1 MLRFALTIFL
11 SAFLLF
17 QVQPLI
23 GKYILPWFGGSP
35 GVWTT
40 CMLMFQML
48 LLGGY
53 AYAHFATSRWKP
65 RTQGFVHLALLLVSL
80 ASLPIVP
87 DDSWKPDGDESPAW
101 HILLLLGGT
110 IGVPYFLLSTTGPL
124 LQSWFAK
131 TFPGRSPFRLYALSN
146 VGSLLA
152 LLSYPFIVEPTL
164 KLGTQAGVW
173 SIGYLG
179 FVLLCGWNA
188 VRLVRAA
195 GSTPALAQTA
205 AATQAATEAA
215 VRVSRGTILLWL
227 LLACTASVM
236 LLATTSQ
243 ICQQVA
249 VTPFLWIVPLSI
261 YLVSFILTFDAPR
274 WYRRD
279 VFGPLLAVSAAAAWY
294 VVDNGP
300 ALRHDTQLIVYGTAL
315 FAACMVCHGE
325 LVRFKPDPSQLTLF
339 YLMISVGGAL
349 GGLFTALVAPRLF
362 TGFFEY
368 QLGLGGACVLLLV
381 CLDRDR
387 SCPLYRCRPLWAWCA
402 LGCGCMV
409 FCTALGKQALARDAT
424 QVTAARNFYGVLRI
438 VRRDHEAV
446 GPQVAMVH
454 GRIVH
459 GVQCLDEGLRR
470 RPTAY
475 FGPDSG
481 IGVAMRLHPLR
492 KTTGD
497 GKRGLR
503 VGIVGLGA
511 GAMSVYGR
519 AGDTIRYYEINPDV
533 IRLAKEYFTFLTDSP
548 AETEI
553 VVGDARV
560 CLERELQSGSQQFDV
575 LCFDAFSGDAIP
587 MHLLTQECFETYRQ
601 HLAPGGLLVVHIS
614 NNNVDL
620 APVVRGLA
628 ADIGFDVRSVG
639 SGDDRAQATQR
650 SDWLILTQNKEF
662 LQDDEAAA
670 HFRPISSTRAPIVWT
685 DDFGS
690 LHQVLK

>member
-40 CMLMFQML
+40 CMLLFQVL

-53 AYAHFATSRWKP
+53 AYAHFATTRLSQRV
-65 RTQGFVHLALLLVSL
+65 QGWLHLTLLLISVCT
-80 ASLPIVP
+80 LPIVP
-87 DDSWKPDGDESPAW
+87 SDAWKPSGEESPAW
-101 HILLLLGGT
+101 HILLLLVNT
-110 IGVPYFLLSTTGPL
+110 IGIPYFLLSTTGPL
-124 LQSWFAK
+124 VQSWFAQ

-152 LLSYPFIVEPTL
+152 LLSYPFIVEPSL
-164 KLGTQAGVW
+164 KLGTQAAVW
-173 SIGYLG
+173 SIAYIA
-179 FVLLCGWNA
+179 FAMLCGWNA
-188 VRLVRAA
+188 VRMIQGARLVAPAVAVATAVAHSAA
-195 GSTPALAQTA
+195 DA
-205 AATQAATEAA
+205 
-215 VRVSRGTILLWL
+215 VSRGTKILWL
-227 LLACTASVM
+227 LLACTASIM

-249 VTPFLWIVPLSI
+249 VTPFLWIVPLAI
-261 YLVSFILTFDAPR
+261 YLISFILTFDAPR

-279 VFGPLLAVSAAAAWY
+279 VFGPLLAISAAAAWY

-300 ALRHDTQLIVYGTAL
+300 AFSHNTQLVVYNLAL
-315 FAACMVCHGE
+315 FAVCMVCHGE
-325 LVRFKPDPSQLTLF
+325 LVRFKPAPSQLTLF
-339 YLMISVGGAL
+339 YLLISVGGAL
-349 GGLFTALVAPRLF
+349 GGAFTALVAPRIF
-362 TGFFEY
+362 TGFVEY
-368 QLGLGGACVLLLV
+368 QIGLGAACVLLLV
-381 CLDRDR
+381 CLDRDEK
-387 SCPLYRCRPLWAWCA
+387 CPLYRCRPLWAWSGLA
-402 LGCGCMV
+402 CGCMML
-409 FCTALGKQALARDAT
+409 CTALGKQALASDAT
-424 QVTAARNFYGVLRI
+424 QITAARNFYGVLRI
-438 VRRDHEAV
+438 VNREHPAV

-459 GVQCLDEGLRR
+459 GVQCLAEGERR
-470 RPTAY
+470 RATAY

-481 IGVAMRLHPLR
+481 FGVAMRLHPLR
-492 KTTGD
+492 KATGD
-497 GKRGLR
+497 NARGLR

-519 AGDTIRYYEINPDV
+519 AGDYIRYYEINPDV
-533 IRLAKEYFTFLTDSP
+533 VRLAKEHFSFLSDCPAKTD
-548 AETEI
+548 I
-553 VVGDARV
+553 VLGDARV
-560 CLERELQSGSQQFDV
+560 CLERELREGSQQFDV

-587 MHLLTQECFETYRQ
+587 MHLLTRECFRTYLG

-628 ADIGFDVRSVG
+628 AEAGLEVRSVG
-639 SGDDRAQATQR
+639 SGDDLSKAVQR
-650 SDWLILTQNKEF
+650 SDWLILTKNQRF
-662 LQDDEAAA
+662 LNDADAKAC
-670 HFRPISSTRAPIVWT
+670 FRAIPSQREPIVWT